1 VLGRSPPSYSGPG
14 DCAQQP
20 GMDLPP
26 SGVQAPYQ
34 HAPEG
39 ALRLESTPF
48 YLYLPGARRRITE
61 ELPEAKLVVIVRDPI
76 DRAYSNWIHLW
87 VDGLEPI

>member
-1 VLGRSPPSYSGPG
+1 
-14 DCAQQP
+14 
-20 GMDLPP
+20 MDLPP
-26 SGVQAPYQ
+26 SGVQAQYQ